1 MWVSCLDKKHLLCE
15 EMTCSSPAM
24 LKETDFNLILNISGE
39 SLEVLI
45 MYILNFSSY
54 NTGIS
59 EWLNMEHHLLPVF
72 TYVTH

>member
-1 MWVSCLDKKHLLCE
+1 
-15 EMTCSSPAM
+15 M

-39 SLEVLI
+39 SLKVLI

-72 TYVTH
+72 TYAIH